1 LELIDEER
9 VTTNSLYFTKH
20 GDSGVDILP
29 LGNLVEKEVREPARF
44 LKIPREIIDKA
55 PSDGL
60 WEGQT
65 DEDEMGFSYESLDSY
80 ILTGK
85 APEAQRKRIEAMK
98 VASAHK
104 CTTLPIPEF

>member
-1 LELIDEER
+1 
-9 VTTNSLYFTKH
+9 
-20 GDSGVDILP
+20 
-29 LGNLVEKEVREPARF
+29 
-44 LKIPREIIDKA
+44 
-55 PSDGL
+55 
-60 WEGQT
+60 
-65 DEDEMGFSYESLDSY
+65 MGFSYESLDSY